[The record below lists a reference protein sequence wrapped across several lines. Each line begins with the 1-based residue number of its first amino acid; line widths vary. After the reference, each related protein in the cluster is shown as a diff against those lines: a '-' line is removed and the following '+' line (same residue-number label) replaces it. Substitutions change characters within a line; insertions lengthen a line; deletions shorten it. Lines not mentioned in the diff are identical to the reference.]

1 MPEIEKTLAEL
12 QRLMEYRARY
22 NTAGKVTDGDMAVDG
37 EEGAGTMEEILAI
50 GLSSRKNMCIHP
62 VVSQERKGKVVD
74 ARCRDMTSSWACEK
88 GRQDPGSVELCDF
101 HEELGKME
109 PGHLIPPGVWTCLL
123 YTSPSPRDRG

>member
-50 GLSSRKNMCIHP
+50 GLSLSLIH
-62 VVSQERKGKVVD
+62 
-74 ARCRDMTSSWACEK
+74 
-88 GRQDPGSVELCDF
+88 
-101 HEELGKME
+101 
-109 PGHLIPPGVWTCLL
+109 I
-123 YTSPSPRDRG
+123 